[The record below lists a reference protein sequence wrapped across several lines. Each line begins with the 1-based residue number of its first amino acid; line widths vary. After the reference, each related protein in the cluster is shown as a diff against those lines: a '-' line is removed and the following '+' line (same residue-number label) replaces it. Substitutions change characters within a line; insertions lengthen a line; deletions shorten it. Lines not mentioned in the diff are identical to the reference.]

1 MRIRELWI
9 ETAIV
14 VVGIVPIVIAI
25 WVFYSVVPDIK
36 AAAQAQSPTFAARWA
51 EVDNSSPR
59 HRHAGFI
66 RSAERSP
73 PAAAR

>member
-1 MRIRELWI
+1 MRSREFWT
-9 ETAIV
+9 EAAIV
-14 VVGIVPIVIAI
+14 VIGIVPIVIAI

-36 AAAQAQSPTFAARWA
+36 AAAQMQSPTFAARWA
-51 EVDNSSPR
+51 EVDDSSPR
-59 HRHAGFI
+59 HRHAGSI